1 MERMDMHSR
10 NEYLKVI
17 REKYFKARSKKER
30 SQILNEYCSNIGQS
44 RKHVIRKIHRAEIR
58 PKQRKKRKEIYNGQ
72 VKAALAKIWE
82 IFDYPCGQ
90 RLKPLLETEVDRLSE
105 FGEIEIPDEV
115 ALKLK
120 IMSSATIDRKL
131 KHQLALLAP
140 L

>member
-1 MERMDMHSR
+1 MHSR
-10 NEYLKVI
+10 NEYFKVI

-30 SQILNEYCSNIGQS
+30 SQVLNEYCSNIGQS
-44 RKHVIRKIHRAEIR
+44 RKHVTRKIHRAEIR
-58 PKQRKKRKEIYNGQ
+58 PKQRKKRKEIYDGQ